1 MTARPAAAAEA
12 DAHKILTLR
21 EVQAIEQ
28 RATFNRPVSRVE
40 IRQLCATVRHLDG
53 LDNRQELA

>member
-1 MTARPAAAAEA
+1 MQPKTAAVET

-40 IRQLCATVRHLDG
+40 IRQLCATARHLSGFGD
-53 LDNRQELA
+53 RPEQA